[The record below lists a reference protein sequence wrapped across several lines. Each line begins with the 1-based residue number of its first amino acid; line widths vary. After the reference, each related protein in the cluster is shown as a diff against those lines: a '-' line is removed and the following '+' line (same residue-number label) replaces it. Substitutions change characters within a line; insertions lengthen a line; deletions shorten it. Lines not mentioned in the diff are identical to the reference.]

1 MEVINLNE
9 KARFGEQFSP
19 QILKINQSYKIPFIC
34 MKPSQEIPP
43 HPSGTGVFYIVSG
56 KAIMTVEGKE
66 TEVKS
71 GDMIFVE
78 KGESRGIRAIE
89 TLMAFAMHI
98 NA

>member
-9 KARFGEQFSP
+9 KARFADQFSP
-19 QILKINQSYKIPFIC
+19 QILRADQSYKTPFIC
-34 MKPSQEIPP
+34 MKPGQEIPP
-43 HPSGTGVFYIVSG
+43 HASGTGVFYIVSG

-71 GDMIFVE
+71 GDMIFIE

-89 TLMAFAMHI
+89 TLMAFAVHI
-98 NA
+98 NG